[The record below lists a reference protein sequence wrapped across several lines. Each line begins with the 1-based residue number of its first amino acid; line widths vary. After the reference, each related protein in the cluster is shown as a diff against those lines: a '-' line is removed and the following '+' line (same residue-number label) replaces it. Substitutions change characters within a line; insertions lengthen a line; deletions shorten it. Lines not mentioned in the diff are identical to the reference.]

1 MEIRHKQNNRQ
12 EFRRKGIR
20 IVSSES
26 SQSVCLYYNSP
37 SKASLYK
44 CTGDTRNYLQKLK
57 NKTNPTIHDI
67 TYIYILKGK
76 LLLNKNGML
85 CWTRN
90 KVVTLYW
97 ITLSHIFS
105 NKTQQQIQTM
115 KKNIIF
121 SDVHSVQLDIKCEIH
136 CRRISM

>member
-1 MEIRHKQNNRQ
+1 MN
-12 EFRRKGIR
+12 
-20 IVSSES
+20 
-26 SQSVCLYYNSP
+26 
-37 SKASLYK
+37 
-44 CTGDTRNYLQKLK
+44 
-57 NKTNPTIHDI
+57 
-67 TYIYILKGK
+67 IYILKGK

-115 KKNIIF
+115 KNNIIF
-121 SDVHSVQLDIKCEIH
+121 SDVRSVQLDIKRDNY
-136 CRRISM
+136 CRCISM

>member
-1 MEIRHKQNNRQ
+1 MEIRPKQNNRQ
-12 EFRRKGIR
+12 ELRRKGIR

-26 SQSVCLYYNSP
+26 SLSVCLYYNSP

-67 TYIYILKGK
+67 MNIYILKGK

-115 KKNIIF
+115 KNNIIF
-121 SDVHSVQLDIKCEIH
+121 SDVRSVQLDIKCDIH
-136 CRRISM
+136 CRRISI